1 MTEVQPI
8 RVLCLEDSAADAELA
23 QAILAKAGL
32 DCVVTRVESREA
44 YLSALEVG
52 GFDLI
57 VSGHALPAYDGM
69 SALAAAKEHRPEVP
83 FIFFSGSMDEEVAI
97 ESMRN
102 GATDYVLKH
111 RLSRLVPAVL
121 RALKEAES
129 RSMQRHSE
137 ERLHQMAFYD
147 GLTNLPNRALLEDR
161 LRTSLARTRRV
172 GRSLAVLVLDLDRFK
187 IVNDSLGHPAGD
199 LLLREVASRLPTC
212 LREGDTTARWGGDE
226 FVMVLADLPEERRAA
241 GTAVA
246 IVIEKIQQSLARP
259 VRFNGEEAPIS
270 TSIGVAFYP
279 WDGKNA
285 AELIKNA
292 DTAMYKAKL
301 RGHNT
306 YQFFVKRMQ
315 KGARAQLFLENDFRR
330 ALQHGEL
337 TLYYQPQVDET
348 GEKIIGAE
356 ALLRWKHP
364 KQGWIPPAQFIR
376 MAEEMGQM
384 QALGSWVLE
393 GVASQI
399 DSWRAMQLKV
409 PRISVNIS
417 PHQLEDRGFAN
428 AVEALLKTHRLS
440 PEFLELEFT
449 EGAMI
454 RHRTL
459 STVQAI
465 AQLGVTLAVDDFG
478 TGYSSLSYLKR
489 FPIHTLKIDQSF
501 VRDLD
506 IDPSDAAL
514 VRAIIAMAKSLRLR
528 LIAEGVETDRQ
539 HTLLREYGCDAYQG
553 FLFGRPVGAGQFA
566 ARLSH

>member
-1 MTEVQPI
+1 MKPI
-8 RVLCLEDSAADAELA
+8 RVLCLEDSAADTELA
-23 QAILAKAGL
+23 QAILVEAGL
-32 DCVVTRVESREA
+32 DCVITRVESREA
-44 YLSALEVG
+44 YVVALEAGDV
-52 GFDLI
+52 DLI
-57 VSGHALPAYDGM
+57 LADNSLLAYDGL
-69 SALAAAKEHRPEVP
+69 SALAAAKERQPEVP
-83 FIFFSGSMDEEVAI
+83 FIFFTGSVSEEAAI
-97 ESMRN
+97 EAMRN

-111 RLSRLVPAVL
+111 QLSRLAPAVR
-121 RALKEAES
+121 RALKKVES
-129 RSMQRHSE
+129 RSMQRHTE

-147 GLTNLPNRALLEDR
+147 GLTSLPNRALLEDR
-161 LRTSLARTRRV
+161 LRTGLARTRRA

-187 IVNDSLGHPAGD
+187 VVNDSLGHPTGD
-199 LLLREVASRLPTC
+199 LLLREVASRLSTC

-226 FVMVLADLPEERRAA
+226 FVMVLSDLPEERRAA

-246 IVIEKIQQSLARP
+246 IVIEKIQQALARP
-259 VRFNGEEAPIS
+259 VRLDGEEAPIS
-270 TSIGVAFYP
+270 ASIGVAFYP

-285 AELIKNA
+285 TEIIKHA
-292 DTAMYKAKL
+292 DTAMYKAKS
-301 RGHNT
+301 RGCNT

-315 KGARAQLFLENDFRR
+315 KVARQQLFLGNDLRL
-330 ALQHGEL
+330 AAQHGEL

-348 GEKIIGAE
+348 GEIIGAE

-364 KQGWIPPAQFIR
+364 KQGWIPAGQFIR

-384 QALGSWVLE
+384 QTLGSWVLE

-399 DSWRAMQLKV
+399 ESWRAMRLKV

-417 PHQLEDRGFAN
+417 PHQLEDRGFAD
-428 AVEALLKTHRLS
+428 AVEALLKTHRLP

-454 RHRTL
+454 RHKTL
-459 STVQAI
+459 PTLQAI

-489 FPIHTLKIDQSF
+489 FPVHTLKIDQSF

-514 VRAIIAMAKSLRLR
+514 VQAIIAMAKSLRLR

-539 HTLLREYGCDAYQG
+539 HALLCEYGCHAYQG

>member
-1 MTEVQPI
+1 MKAI

-23 QAILAKAGL
+23 QAILREAGFG
-32 DCVVTRVESREA
+32 CVVTRVESREA
-44 YLSALEVG
+44 YLAALEAG

-57 VSGHALPAYDGM
+57 VSDNALPGYDGL
-69 SALAAAKEHRPEVP
+69 SALTAAKERRPEVP

-111 RLSRLVPAVL
+111 RLSRLVPAVQ
-121 RALKEAES
+121 RALKEVES
-129 RSMQRHSE
+129 RSMQRHTD

-147 GLTNLPNRALLEDR
+147 SLTSLPNRALLEDR
-161 LRTSLARTRRV
+161 LRTGLARTRRA

-187 IVNDSLGHPAGD
+187 VVNDSLGHPAGD
-199 LLLREVASRLPTC
+199 LLLREVAYRLPKC
-212 LREGDTTARWGGDE
+212 LRGGDTTARWGGDE
-226 FVMVLADLPEERRAA
+226 FVMVLSDLPEERRAA

-246 IVIEKIQQSLARP
+246 IVIEKIQQALARP
-259 VRFNGEEAPIS
+259 ATFDGEEVPIS
-270 TSIGVAFYP
+270 ASIGVAFYP

-285 AELIKNA
+285 TEIIKHA
-292 DTAMYKAKL
+292 DTAMYKAKS
-301 RGHNT
+301 RGRNT
-306 YQFFVKRMQ
+306 CQFFVKRMQ
-315 KGARAQLFLENDFRR
+315 RVARDQLFLENDLRR
-330 ALQHGEL
+330 ALQRGEL
-337 TLYYQPQVDET
+337 ALYYQPQVDER
-348 GEKIIGAE
+348 GKIIGAE

-364 KQGWIPPAQFIR
+364 KQGWIPPGQFIR

-393 GVASQI
+393 EVASQI
-399 DSWRAMQLKV
+399 ESWRAMQLKV
-409 PRISVNIS
+409 PRISVNVS
-417 PHQLEDRGFAN
+417 PYQLEDRGFADTL
-428 AVEALLKTHRLS
+428 EELLKTHHLS
-440 PEFLELEFT
+440 PDLLELEFT
-449 EGAMI
+449 EGTMI

-459 STVQAI
+459 PTLKAI

-501 VRDLD
+501 VHDLD
-506 IDPSDAAL
+506 IDPSDMAL
-514 VRAIIAMAKSLRLR
+514 VQAIIAMAKSLRLR

-539 HTLLREYGCDAYQG
+539 HALLSEYGCDAYQG

>member
-1 MTEVQPI
+1 M
-8 RVLCLEDSAADAELA
+8 
-23 QAILAKAGL
+23 AG
-32 DCVVTRVESREA
+32 
-44 YLSALEVG
+44 
-52 GFDLI
+52 
-57 VSGHALPAYDGM
+57 
-69 SALAAAKEHRPEVP
+69 AKERRSEVP

-111 RLSRLVPAVL
+111 RLSRLVPAVQ
-121 RALKEAES
+121 RALKEVES
-129 RSMQRHSE
+129 RSMQRHTE

-147 GLTNLPNRALLEDR
+147 GLTSLLNRALLEDR
-161 LRTSLARTRRV
+161 LRTGLARTRRA

-187 IVNDSLGHPAGD
+187 VVNDSLGHPAGD
-199 LLLREVASRLPTC
+199 LLLREVAYRLPKC

-226 FVMVLADLPEERRAA
+226 FVMVLSDLPEERRAA

-246 IVIEKIQQSLARP
+246 IVIEKIQQALARP
-259 VRFNGEEAPIS
+259 VTFDGEDVPIFAS
-270 TSIGVAFYP
+270 MGVAFYP

-285 AELIKNA
+285 TEIIKHA
-292 DTAMYKAKL
+292 DTAMYKAKS
-301 RGHNT
+301 RGRNT

-315 KGARAQLFLENDFRR
+315 RVAREQLFLENDLRR
-330 ALQHGEL
+330 ALQRGEL
-337 TLYYQPQVDET
+337 ALYYQPQVDET
-348 GEKIIGAE
+348 GQKIIGAE

-376 MAEEMGQM
+376 MAEEMGHIR
-384 QALGSWVLE
+384 ALGSWVLE

-399 DSWRAMQLKV
+399 EAWRAMHLMV
-409 PRISVNIS
+409 PRISVNVS
-417 PHQLEDRGFAN
+417 PHQLEDCDFAN
-428 AVEALLKTHRLS
+428 AVEELIKTHHLS
-440 PEFLELEFT
+440 PECLELEFT

-459 STVQAI
+459 PTLKAI

-489 FPIHTLKIDQSF
+489 FPVHTLKIDQSF

-506 IDPSDAAL
+506 IDPNDLAL
-514 VRAIIAMAKSLRLR
+514 VQAIIAMAKSLRLR

-539 HTLLREYGCDAYQG
+539 HALLCEYGCHAYQG

-566 ARLSH
+566 AQLSH

>member
-1 MTEVQPI
+1 MKEVKPI

-23 QAILAKAGL
+23 QAILREAGL
-32 DCVVTRVESREA
+32 ECVVTRVENREA
-44 YLSALEVG
+44 YFAALAAGGFELIVSDHALPGYDGLSALT
-52 GFDLI
+52 
-57 VSGHALPAYDGM
+57 
-69 SALAAAKEHRPEVP
+69 AAKERRPEVP

-111 RLSRLVPAVL
+111 RLSRLVPAVQ
-121 RALKEAES
+121 RALKEVES
-129 RSMQRHSE
+129 RSMQRHTD

-147 GLTNLPNRALLEDR
+147 GLTSLPNRALLEDR
-161 LRTSLARTRRV
+161 LRTGLARTRRA

-187 IVNDSLGHPAGD
+187 VVNDSLGHPAGD
-199 LLLREVASRLPTC
+199 LLLREVAYRLPKC

-226 FVMVLADLPEERRAA
+226 FVMVLSDLPEERRAA
-241 GTAVA
+241 GTAVV
-246 IVIEKIQQSLARP
+246 IVIEKIQQALARP
-259 VRFNGEEAPIS
+259 VAFDGEEVPIS
-270 TSIGVAFYP
+270 ASIGVAFYP

-285 AELIKNA
+285 TEIIKHA
-292 DTAMYKAKL
+292 DTAMYKAKS
-301 RGHNT
+301 RGRNT
-306 YQFFVKRMQ
+306 CQFFVKRMQ
-315 KGARAQLFLENDFRR
+315 RVARAQLFLENDLRR
-330 ALQHGEL
+330 ALQRGEL
-337 TLYYQPQVDET
+337 ALYYQPQVDEM
-348 GEKIIGAE
+348 GEIIGAE

-364 KQGWIPPAQFIR
+364 KQGWIPPAQFVR
-376 MAEEMGQM
+376 MAEEMGQI

-399 DSWRAMQLKV
+399 ESWRAMQLKV
-409 PRISVNIS
+409 PRISVNVS
-417 PHQLEDRGFAN
+417 PHQLEHRGFADTL
-428 AVEALLKTHRLS
+428 EELLKTHHLS
-440 PEFLELEFT
+440 PDFLELEFT
-449 EGAMI
+449 EGTMI

-459 STVQAI
+459 PTLKAI

-501 VRDLD
+501 VHDLD
-506 IDPSDAAL
+506 IDPSDMAL
-514 VRAIIAMAKSLRLR
+514 VQAIIAMAKSLRLR

-566 ARLSH
+566 AQLSH